1 MERFLLQ
8 TLDPERLAEERKRV
22 HALLSACNLPGQ
34 TFEVGSTAVPGV
46 LGKQDLDFLVRV
58 PAADFH
64 SARERLDQHFERNA
78 GQLSNDQY
86 QAYHIPSTL
95 DVAIQLT
102 IEGGPYDTF
111 SDFLSCLATNPEIR
125 AAYNTL
131 KLAYNGKPMNEYR
144 AAKSQ
149 FIEATLATFSAPP
162 APETD
167 RKTATWAGA
176 GGQNVHTDHA
186 AVGPIGRAR
195 AR

>member
-1 MERFLLQ
+1 MERFLVQ

-58 PAADFH
+58 PPADFRT
-64 SARERLDQHFERNA
+64 ARETLDHHFPRNLA
-78 GQLSNDQY
+78 QLSNDQY
-86 QAYHIPSTL
+86 QGYHVPSSL

-111 SDFLSCLATNPEIR
+111 LAFLTRLATDPEVR
-125 AAYNTL
+125 ADYNAL
-131 KLAYNGKPMNEYR
+131 KLAYDGKPMNEYR

-149 FIEATLATFSAPP
+149 FIEATLATS
-162 APETD
+162 
-167 RKTATWAGA
+167 G
-176 GGQNVHTDHA
+176 
-186 AVGPIGRAR
+186 
-195 AR
+195 